1 MPIAGELRALWP
13 NNIPPIKAATVCA
26 SKSTKSPQCGVTPS
40 FAFCQPSTDLS
51 ISQPTKRE
59 RERESNKKKPETR
72 EKNRKQLHEDKK
84 RKISVKGDS

>member
-51 ISQPTKRE
+51 ISQPSK
-59 RERESNKKKPETR
+59 RERESNKKKKAGNTGKKQETASR
-72 EKNRKQLHEDKK
+72 
-84 RKISVKGDS
+84 G